1 MSRPV
6 LDTRYDIDGDL
17 NDTQDAL
24 DGPPA
29 SRRWGSR
36 LLAFAVAAASI
47 YAACRGFSR
56 YTVTA
61 DELSEIAAVTT
72 IPDSRKLPTKDDLGG
87 LDPQEVI
94 ATWQQQNT
102 QRLAA
107 DRLHLWSAYALMGLC
122 PFGLAAAMLVWWR
135 GQFKRPQGAATLDP
149 RQLSVAMTTAVVLAA
164 VRGFDA
170 YTLMSL
176 DKMPPA
182 TDLKTAFFQ
191 VRDQRKPERFAIL
204 KEKLDGY
211 AAKVKDKKE
220 KPAARADAAK
230 RIHAIL
236 ARKEFPEIC
245 PPAEHKSVVETL
257 TQLIK
262 ANYADES
269 ISPVLIKAVG
279 ASGAVPEMAVLMGAR
294 EKSKA
299 SWVDVKSA
307 DALRCLYAAVTGGDE
322 ASVKKL
328 IQRGVNLNVVVP
340 GEGHTALHQAVATK
354 NVAMT
359 KLLLDGKARTDVAGK
374 YGVPRAIREFPLHR
388 AATVSNPQLVKLLL
402 DRGANP
408 NAVDDGGLTAL
419 HRAAGAGDVPVAQ
432 ALLQQKAHPN
442 RLDKG
447 GRTPIDVAEQL
458 CTNDKKSA
466 IRDVLEKFGGLTGTK
481 AVATQATRATSDRVA
496 ATGSAQ

>member
-29 SRRWGSR
+29 SRRWGSK

-56 YTVTA
+56 HTVTS
-61 DELSEIAAVTT
+61 DELSEVAAVTT
-72 IPDSRKLPTKDDLGG
+72 IPDSKKLPTKDDLGG
-87 LDPQEVI
+87 MDPQDVI
-94 ATWQQQNT
+94 TTWQQQNT

-122 PFGLAAAMLVWWR
+122 PLGLAAAVFVWWR

-149 RQLSVAMTTAVVLAA
+149 RQLSVAMSAAVVLAA
-164 VRGFDA
+164 VRGLDA

-176 DKMPPA
+176 EKMPAA

-204 KEKLDGY
+204 KDKLEGY
-211 AAKVKDKKE
+211 IAKVKDRKE

-230 RIHAIL
+230 RVQAIL

-245 PPAEHKSVVETL
+245 PPAEHKAIVAEL
-257 TQLIK
+257 TQLVK
-262 ANYADES
+262 SNYADES
-269 ISPVLIKAVG
+269 IAPLIIKAVG
-279 ASGAVPEMAVLMGAR
+279 ASGAVSEMAELNNAR

-307 DALRCLYAAVTGGDE
+307 DALRCLYAAVTGADE

-328 IQRGVNLNVVVP
+328 IQRGVNLNLVVP

-354 NVAMT
+354 NIAMT

-388 AATVSNPQLVKLLL
+388 AASVGSAPLVKLLL
-402 DRGANP
+402 ERGANP
-408 NAVDDGGLTAL
+408 NAIDDGGLTAL
-419 HRAAGAGDVPVAQ
+419 HRAAAAGDVAVAQ
-432 ALLQQKAHPN
+432 ALLQQKAQPN

-447 GRTPIDVAEQL
+447 GRTPIDVADQL
-458 CTNDKKSA
+458 CANEKKPA
-466 IRDVLEKFGGLTGTK
+466 IRDLLEKFGGLTATK
-481 AVATQATRATSDRVA
+481 AVAAQASRTTPAPVAT
-496 ATGSAQ
+496 TPQE

>member
-1 MSRPV
+1 
-6 LDTRYDIDGDL
+6 
-17 NDTQDAL
+17 
-24 DGPPA
+24 
-29 SRRWGSR
+29 
-36 LLAFAVAAASI
+36 
-47 YAACRGFSR
+47 
-56 YTVTA
+56 
-61 DELSEIAAVTT
+61 
-72 IPDSRKLPTKDDLGG
+72 
-87 LDPQEVI
+87 
-94 ATWQQQNT
+94 
-102 QRLAA
+102 
-107 DRLHLWSAYALMGLC
+107 MGLC
-122 PFGLAAAMLVWWR
+122 PFGLAAAVFVWWR

-211 AAKVKDKKE
+211 VAKVKDRKE

-230 RIHAIL
+230 RVHAIL
-236 ARKEFPEIC
+236 SRKEFPEIC
-245 PPAEHKSVVETL
+245 PPAERKAIVESL

-269 ISPVLIKAVG
+269 ISPLLIKAVG
-279 ASGAVPEMAVLMGAR
+279 ASGAVPEMAALMSAR

-307 DALRCLYAAVTGGDE
+307 DALHCLYAAVTGGDE

-328 IQRGVNLNVVVP
+328 IQRGVSVNLVVP

-354 NVAMT
+354 NLAMT
-359 KLLLDGKARTDVAGK
+359 RLLLDGKARTDVAGR

-388 AATVSNPQLVKLLL
+388 AVTAGSPQLVKLLL
-402 DRGANP
+402 DKGANP

-419 HRAAGAGDVPVAQ
+419 HRAAGAGDVAVAQ
-432 ALLQQKAHPN
+432 VLLQQKAQPN

-458 CTNDKKSA
+458 CSNDKKPA
-466 IRDVLEKFGGLTGTK
+466 IRDLLEKFGGMTGTR
-481 AVATQATRATSDRVA
+481 AAAAQATRTAPDRVA
-496 ATGSAQ
+496 ATGNDK

>member
-1 MSRPV
+1 MMSRPV

-56 YTVTA
+56 HSVTS
-61 DELSEIAAVTT
+61 DELSEVAAVTT
-72 IPDSRKLPTKDDLGG
+72 IPDSKKLPTKDDLGG

-102 QRLAA
+102 QRIAA
-107 DRLHLWSAYALMGLC
+107 DKLHLWSAYALMGLC
-122 PFGLAAAMLVWWR
+122 PVGLAAAVFVWWR

-149 RQLSVAMTTAVVLAA
+149 PQLTVAMAAAVVLAA

-176 DKMPPA
+176 DKMPAA

-204 KEKLDGY
+204 KEKIEGY
-211 AAKVKDKKE
+211 VAKVKDRKE
-220 KPAARADAAK
+220 KPAVRSDAAK
-230 RIHAIL
+230 RIQGIL

-245 PPAEHKSVVETL
+245 PPAEHKVIVETL

-262 ANYADES
+262 VNYADES
-269 ISPVLIKAVG
+269 ISPLLIKALG
-279 ASGAVPEMAVLMGAR
+279 ASGAVSEMAALNTER

-299 SWVDVKSA
+299 AWVDVKSA
-307 DALRCLYAAVTGGDE
+307 DAQRCLYAAVTTGDE

-328 IQRGVNLNVVVP
+328 IQRGVSLNLVVP

-388 AATVSNPQLVKLLL
+388 AVTVGSAPLVKLLL
-402 DRGANP
+402 ERGANP
-408 NAVDDGGLTAL
+408 NAVDDGGLTPL
-419 HRAAGAGDVPVAQ
+419 HRAAASGDVAVAQ
-432 ALLQQKAHPN
+432 VLLQQKAHPN

-458 CTNDKKSA
+458 CAKDKKPA
-466 IRDVLEKFGGLTGTK
+466 IRDLLEKFGALTGTK
-481 AVATQATRATSDRVA
+481 AVAAQASRTSPVA
-496 ATGSAQ
+496 ATPQE

>member
-17 NDTQDAL
+17 NDTRDAL

-56 YTVTA
+56 HNIIS
-61 DELSEIAAVTT
+61 DELSEVAAVTT
-72 IPDSRKLPTKDDLGG
+72 IPESRKLPTKDDLGG

-94 ATWQQQNT
+94 ASWQQQNT

-107 DRLHLWSAYALMGLC
+107 DKLHLWSAYAQMGLC
-122 PFGLAAAMLVWWR
+122 PLGLAAAVAIWWR
-135 GQFKRPQGAATLDP
+135 GQFKRPEGAATLDP
-149 RQLSVAMTTAVVLAA
+149 RQLGIAMTTAVLLAA

-176 DKMPPA
+176 EKMPPA

-191 VRDQRKPERFAIL
+191 VRDQRKPQRFAIL

-211 AAKVKDKKE
+211 VAKVKDRKE
-220 KPAARADAAK
+220 KAAVRVDATK

-236 ARKEFPEIC
+236 SRKEWPEIA
-245 PPAEHKSVVETL
+245 PAAEQKAVVATL
-257 TQLIK
+257 TELVK

-269 ISPVLIKAVG
+269 ITPLLIKAVG
-279 ASGAVPEMAVLMGAR
+279 ASGSVTEMAALMNER

-299 SWVDVKSA
+299 TWVDVKSPA
-307 DALRCLYAAVTGGDE
+307 ALRCLYAAVTSGDA
-322 ASVKKL
+322 ASVRTL
-328 IQRGVNLNVVVP
+328 IQRGINLNLTVP

-354 NVAMT
+354 NIAMT
-359 KLLLDGKARTDVAGK
+359 KLLLDGKARPDVAGK
-374 YGVPRAIREFPLHR
+374 YGTPRAVREFPLHR
-388 AATVSNPQLVKLLL
+388 AASAGEPQLVKLLL
-402 DRGANP
+402 DRGANA
-408 NAVDDGGLTAL
+408 NSIDDGGLTPL
-419 HRAAGAGDVPVAQ
+419 HRAASLGDSKVAQ
-432 ALLQQKAHPN
+432 VLLQHKAQPN

-447 GRTPIDVAEQL
+447 GRTPIDIVEQMVAKEKQPP
-458 CTNDKKSA
+458 
-466 IRDVLEKFGGLTGTK
+466 IRGLLEKFGGLTGTK
-481 AVATQATRATSDRVA
+481 AVAAQAGRPTPPPIA
-496 ATGSAQ
+496 ATTEE